1 LEVIGFMLATMR
13 RLALVLGCGTL
24 LAALSW
30 AQTGAIEGDVIGEDG
45 QPLQGALI
53 RIERVDIKGN
63 YRVKTNRKGHYF
75 HAGLPLGTY
84 NVHVEVDGQIRD
96 AVRGVRVGL
105 GDPVVVN
112 FNLAEVR
119 RRQEALQA
127 AAQAGQ
133 LSEEQMRGL
142 TKEQREALEKQMRER
157 SEAMRRNKAL
167 NDAFNAGMAAKQ
179 AGQWDAAVENFQK
192 AAEIDPQ
199 QHVVWANLAESYMSL
214 ADTKRGPEQ
223 EAAMAK
229 SLEAWEKVVTMMPS
243 EAAYHNNYGLAL
255 AKAKKFEQATAALE
269 KAAAIDPAGAGRY
282 YYNLG
287 AVLVNT
293 GHLEEAGQ
301 AFKKAIDADPNYAP
315 AQYQYGIYLVS
326 KATTTPD
333 GQVVPPPGTLEAFQ
347 KYLQLEPNGPFA
359 ESAKGMIQTLQ
370 TKVQTEYV
378 NPEAEK
384 KTKKR

>member
-1 LEVIGFMLATMR
+1 MLATMR
-13 RLALVLGCGTL
+13 RLALVLGCGAL
-24 LAALSW
+24 FAALSW

-63 YRVKTNRKGHYF
+63 YRVKTNKKGHYF

-84 NVHVEVDGQIRD
+84 NVHVEIDGQIRD
-96 AVRGVRVGL
+96 AVKGVRVGL
-105 GDPVVVN
+105 GDPVPVN

-119 RRQEALQA
+119 KRQEALQA
-127 AAQAGQ
+127 AAQAGT

-142 TKEQREALEKQMRER
+142 SKEQREALERQMRER

-179 AGQWDAAVENFQK
+179 AGQWEVAVENFQK

-229 SLEAWEKVVTMMPS
+229 SLEAWEKVVSMMPN

-255 AKAKKFEQATAALE
+255 AKAKKFEQATAELE

-326 KATTTPD
+326 KATTTPE
-333 GQVVPPPGTLEAFQ
+333 GQVVPPPGTIEAFQ

-359 ESAKGMIQTLQ
+359 ESAKGMLQTLQ
-370 TKVQTEYV
+370 STVQTQYV

>member
-1 LEVIGFMLATMR
+1 MLATMR
-13 RLALVLGCGTL
+13 RLALVLGCGAL
-24 LAALSW
+24 FAALCS

-63 YRVKTNRKGHYF
+63 YRVKTNKKGHYF

-84 NVHVEVDGQIRD
+84 NVHVEIDGQIRD
-96 AVRGVRVGL
+96 AVKGVRVGL
-105 GDPVVVN
+105 GDPVPVN

-119 RRQEALQA
+119 KRQEALQA
-127 AAQAGQ
+127 AAQAGT

-142 TKEQREALEKQMRER
+142 SKEQREALERQMRER

-179 AGQWDAAVENFQK
+179 AGQWEVAVENFQK

-229 SLEAWEKVVTMMPS
+229 SLEAWEKVVSMMPN

-255 AKAKKFEQATAALE
+255 AKAKKFDQATAALE
-269 KAAAIDPAGAGRY
+269 KAAAIDPPGAGRY

-293 GHLEEAGQ
+293 GQLEEAGQ
-301 AFKKAIDADPNYAP
+301 AFKKAIEADPNYAP

-333 GQVVPPPGTLEAFQ
+333 GQVVPPPGTIEAFQ

-359 ESAKGMIQTLQ
+359 ESAKGMLQTLQ
-370 TKVQTEYV
+370 STVQTQYV
-378 NPEAEK
+378 SPEAEK

>member
-1 LEVIGFMLATMR
+1 MLATMR
-13 RLALVLGCGTL
+13 RLALVLGCGAL
-24 LAALSW
+24 FAALSW

-63 YRVKTNRKGHYF
+63 YRVKTNKKGHYF

-105 GDPVVVN
+105 GDPVPVN

-127 AAQAGQ
+127 AAQAGT

-142 TKEQREALEKQMRER
+142 SKEQREALERQMRER

-179 AGQWDAAVENFQK
+179 AGQWEAAVENFQK

-214 ADTKRGPEQ
+214 ADAKRGPEQ

-229 SLEAWEKVVTMMPS
+229 SLEAWEKVVGMMPN

-255 AKAKKFEQATAALE
+255 AKAKKFEQATAELE

-326 KATTTPD
+326 KATTTPE
-333 GQVVPPPGTLEAFQ
+333 GQVVPPPGTIEAFQ

-359 ESAKGMIQTLQ
+359 ESAKGMLQTLQ
-370 TKVQTEYV
+370 STVQTQYV

>member
-1 LEVIGFMLATMR
+1 MLATMR
-13 RLALVLGCGTL
+13 RLALVLGCGAL
-24 LAALSW
+24 FAALSW

-63 YRVKTNRKGHYF
+63 YRVKTNKKGHYF

-84 NVHVEVDGQIRD
+84 NVHVEIDGQIRD
-96 AVRGVRVGL
+96 AVKGVRVGL
-105 GDPVVVN
+105 GDPVPVN

-119 RRQEALQA
+119 KRQEALQA
-127 AAQAGQ
+127 AAQAGT

-142 TKEQREALEKQMRER
+142 SKEQREALEKQMRER

-179 AGQWDAAVENFQK
+179 AGQWEVAVENFQK

-229 SLEAWEKVVTMMPS
+229 SLEAWEKVVSMMPN

-255 AKAKKFEQATAALE
+255 AKAKKFEQATAELE

-326 KATTTPD
+326 KATTTPE
-333 GQVVPPPGTLEAFQ
+333 GQVVPPPGTIEAFQ

-359 ESAKGMIQTLQ
+359 ESAKGMLQTLQ
-370 TKVQTEYV
+370 STVQTQYV

>member
-1 LEVIGFMLATMR
+1 MLATMR
-13 RLALVLGCGTL
+13 RLALVLGCGAL
-24 LAALSW
+24 FAALSW

-63 YRVKTNRKGHYF
+63 YRVKTNKKGHYF

-84 NVHVEVDGQIRD
+84 NVHVEIDGQIRD
-96 AVRGVRVGL
+96 AVKGVRVGL
-105 GDPVVVN
+105 GDPVPVN

-119 RRQEALQA
+119 KRQEALQA
-127 AAQAGQ
+127 AAQAGT

-142 TKEQREALEKQMRER
+142 SKEQREALERQMRER

-229 SLEAWEKVVTMMPS
+229 SLEAWEKVVSMMPN

-255 AKAKKFEQATAALE
+255 AKAKKFDQATAELE

-326 KATTTPD
+326 KATTTPE
-333 GQVVPPPGTLEAFQ
+333 GQVVPPPGTIEAFQ

-359 ESAKGMIQTLQ
+359 ESAKGMLQTLQ
-370 TKVQTEYV
+370 STVQTQYV

>member
-1 LEVIGFMLATMR
+1 MIATVR
-13 RLALVLGCGTL
+13 RLALILGVGFSIV
-24 LAALSW
+24 AASH

-45 QPLQGALI
+45 QPLRDALV
-53 RIERVDIKGN
+53 RIERIDIKGN
-63 YRVKTNRKGHYF
+63 YKVKTNKKGHYF

-84 NVHVEVDGQIRD
+84 NVHVEVDGKVRD
-96 AVRGVRVGL
+96 MMKGVRVGL

-112 FNLAEVR
+112 FNLAEIKK
-119 RRQEALQA
+119 RQEAIQA

-133 LSEEQMRGL
+133 LSEDQMRGL
-142 TKEQREALEKQMRER
+142 SKEQREALERQMKER

-179 AGQWDAAVENFQK
+179 ARQWEVAIENFQK

-199 QHVVWANLAESYMSL
+199 QHVVWANLAESYMNL

-223 EAAMAK
+223 EAAIAK
-229 SLEAWEKVVTMMPS
+229 SLEAWEKVVSMMPNDP
-243 EAAYHNNYGLAL
+243 AYHNNYGLAL
-255 AKAKKFEQATAALE
+255 AKAKKFAEATAELE
-269 KAAAIDPAGAGRY
+269 KAAAIDPAGAGKY

-293 GHLEEAGQ
+293 GQLEEAGQ
-301 AFKKAIDADPNYAP
+301 AFKKAIEADPNYAP
-315 AQYQYGIYLVS
+315 AQYQYGVYLVS

-333 GQVVPPPGTLEAFQ
+333 GQVVPPPGTREAFE
-347 KYLQLEPNGPFA
+347 KYLALEPNGPFA
-359 ESAKGMIQTLQ
+359 ESAKGMLQTLQ
-370 TKVQTEYV
+370 STVQTQYV

-384 KTKKR
+384 KSKKR

>member
-1 LEVIGFMLATMR
+1 MLATMR
-13 RLALVLGCGTL
+13 RLALVLGCGAL
-24 LAALSW
+24 FAALSW

-63 YRVKTNRKGHYF
+63 YRVKTNKKGHYF

-84 NVHVEVDGQIRD
+84 NVHVEIDGQIRD
-96 AVRGVRVGL
+96 AVKGVRVGL
-105 GDPVVVN
+105 GDPVAVN

-119 RRQEALQA
+119 KRQEALQA
-127 AAQAGQ
+127 AAQAGT

-179 AGQWDAAVENFQK
+179 AGQWEAAVENFQK

-229 SLEAWEKVVTMMPS
+229 SLEAWEKVVSMMPN

-255 AKAKKFEQATAALE
+255 AKAKKFEQATAELE

-326 KATTTPD
+326 KATTTPE
-333 GQVVPPPGTLEAFQ
+333 GQVVPPPGTIEAFQ

-359 ESAKGMIQTLQ
+359 ESAKGMLQTLQ
-370 TKVQTEYV
+370 STVQTQYV

>member
-1 LEVIGFMLATMR
+1 MLATMR
-13 RLALVLGCGTL
+13 RLALVLGCGAL
-24 LAALSW
+24 FAALSW

-63 YRVKTNRKGHYF
+63 YRVKTNKKGHYF

-105 GDPVVVN
+105 GDPVAVN

-142 TKEQREALEKQMRER
+142 SKEQREALEKQMRER

-167 NDAFNAGMAAKQ
+167 NDAFNAGMAAKT

-192 AAEIDPQ
+192 AAEIDAS

-229 SLEAWEKVVTMMPS
+229 SLEAWEKVVSMMPN

-255 AKAKKFEQATAALE
+255 AKGKKFEQATAALE

-326 KATTTPD
+326 KATTTPE
-333 GQVVPPPGTLEAFQ
+333 GQVVPPPGTIEAFQ

-359 ESAKGMIQTLQ
+359 ESAKGMLQTLQ
-370 TKVQTEYV
+370 STVQTQYV